1 MAASNAAGRRRLGN
15 TGLEVGPLMLGGNV
29 FGWTADEA
37 TSFAI
42 LDAFVDAGMDFVDTA
57 NVYSR
62 WAPGNAGGESEAIL
76 GRWFAQGGRRD
87 RLILATK
94 CGMEMGPGE
103 TGLSRDAIVRAAES
117 SLRRLGTDRIDL
129 YQSHKDDP
137 TTPLDE
143 TLGAYDALIKA
154 GKVRAIG
161 ASNFSAD
168 RLAEALRVGRA
179 AGLPC
184 YGSLQPEYNLYDRA
198 KFEAELE
205 PLCVREGLGVVPY
218 YALASGFLTGKYR
231 TEADLNRGPRGQKAR
246 NYLNE
251 RGLGIL
257 AALDDVAGR
266 LGSTPGRVAIA
277 WLLARPSITAPIAS
291 ATSTAQLD
299 DLVAATRLTLDD
311 DAVATLDRASAWQS

>member
-1 MAASNAAGRRRLGN
+1 MASNGGSKRQLGK

-42 LDAFVDAGMDFVDTA
+42 LDAFVAAGMDFVDTA

-62 WAPGNAGGESEAIL
+62 WAPGNRGGESEAIL
-76 GRWFAQGGRRD
+76 GRWFARSGRRD
-87 RLILATK
+87 RVVLATK

-103 TGLSRDAIVRAAES
+103 AGLSRAAIIRAAES

-137 TTPLDE
+137 NTPLDE
-143 TLGAYDALIKA
+143 TLRAYDDLIKQ

-161 ASNFSAD
+161 ASNYSAA
-168 RLAEALRVGRA
+168 RLAESLRASRA
-179 AGLPC
+179 AGLPA

-231 TEADLNRGPRGQKAR
+231 SEADLSRSPRGQKAR
-246 NYLNE
+246 NYLDD
-251 RGLGIL
+251 RGRGIL
-257 AALDDVAGR
+257 AALDEVAAR
-266 LGSTPGRVAIA
+266 LASTPGRVAIA
-277 WLLARPSITAPIAS
+277 WLLARPSVTAPIAS
-291 ATSTAQLD
+291 ATSLGQLD
-299 DLVAATRLTLDD
+299 DLLAATHLFLDAA
-311 DAVATLDRASAWQS
+311 AVATLDRASAWQS